1 MTDLKETLK
10 NKTKFEFFATLAQLI
25 NFSPIDITENQEK
38 ITILGDNGKLKIL
51 YKEQQKIIEYD
62 KWADEFGDSLLKD
75 FNNNKININ
84 SQYNIET
91 NKPPTI

>member
-1 MTDLKETLK
+1 MM
-10 NKTKFEFFATLAQLI
+10 AQLI
-25 NFSPIDITENQEK
+25 NFSPIDIIEGEEK

-51 YKEQQKIIEYD
+51 YKEKQKLVDYD
-62 KWADEFGDSLLKD
+62 KWVDEFGEPLMKD

-91 NKPPTI
+91 NG

>member
-1 MTDLKETLK
+1 MTDLRETLK
-10 NKTKFEFFATLAQLI
+10 NKTKFDFFAMMAQLI
-25 NFSPIDITENQEK
+25 NFSPIDIIEGEEK

-51 YKEQQKIIEYD
+51 YKEQQKLVDYD
-62 KWADEFGDSLLKD
+62 KWVDEFGESLMKD

-91 NKPPTI
+91 NG

>member
-1 MTDLKETLK
+1 MTDLKEILK

-51 YKEQQKIIEYD
+51 YKDQQKIIEYD
-62 KWADEFGDSLLKD
+62 KWVDEFGDSLLKD

-91 NKPPTI
+91 NG

>member
-1 MTDLKETLK
+1 MTDLKEILK

-51 YKEQQKIIEYD
+51 YKDQQKIIEYD

-91 NKPPTI
+91 NG

>member
-1 MTDLKETLK
+1 MTDLKEILK

-91 NKPPTI
+91 NG

>member
-1 MTDLKETLK
+1 MTDLRETLK
-10 NKTKFEFFATLAQLI
+10 NKTKFDFFAMMAQLI
-25 NFSPIDITENQEK
+25 NFSPIDIIEGEEK

-51 YKEQQKIIEYD
+51 YKEKQKLVDYD
-62 KWADEFGDSLLKD
+62 KWVDEFGEPLMKD

-91 NKPPTI
+91 NG

>member
-51 YKEQQKIIEYD
+51 YKDQQKIIEYD

-75 FNNNKININ
+75 FNNNKVNIN

-91 NKPPTI
+91 NG

>member
-1 MTDLKETLK
+1 MTDLKEILK

-75 FNNNKININ
+75 FNNNKVNIN

-91 NKPPTI
+91 NG

>member
-1 MTDLKETLK
+1 MTDLKEILK

-75 FNNNKININ
+75 FNNNKVNIN
-84 SQYNIET
+84 SQYNIEK
-91 NKPPTI
+91 NG

>member
-1 MTDLKETLK
+1 MSDLRDTLK
-10 NKTKFEFFATLAQLI
+10 DKVRFEFFAIMAQLI
-25 NFSPIDITENQEK
+25 NFSPIDITEGDEK

-51 YKEQQKIIEYD
+51 YKDEQRLTEYD
-62 KWADEFGDSLLKD
+62 KWVEEFGDSLIKD

-91 NKPPTI
+91 K

>member
-1 MTDLKETLK
+1 MTDLKEILK

-51 YKEQQKIIEYD
+51 YKDQQKIIEYD

-84 SQYNIET
+84 SQYNIEK
-91 NKPPTI
+91 NG

>member
-51 YKEQQKIIEYD
+51 YKDQQKIIEYD

-84 SQYNIET
+84 SQYNIEK
-91 NKPPTI
+91 NG

>member
-51 YKEQQKIIEYD
+51 YKDQQKIIEYD

-91 NKPPTI
+91 NG

>member
-91 NKPPTI
+91 NG

>member
-1 MTDLKETLK
+1 MTDLKEILK

-84 SQYNIET
+84 SQYNIEK
-91 NKPPTI
+91 NG